1 VAGAQYGRS
10 RRGWRGTVPCAAPLD
25 LLQGGLAQRS
35 PRSGEAV
42 RVIDRRRAALGV
54 QQLRARSGQL
64 RYDRI
69 KVPLPP
75 GGSAP
80 WRWVQPKDTA
90 HAGDALLAMLVQAD
104 ASSPRSA
111 QTSSPCHSSAIALS
125 PSTGYSR
132 ARWNPA
138 GNWNGRS
145 SLLMRWIVACGLGRP
160 AVFRVA

>member
-1 VAGAQYGRS
+1 VAGAQHGRS

-35 PRSGEAV
+35 PRSGGAV
-42 RVIDRRRAALGV
+42 RVIDRRRAALVV
-54 QQLRARSGQL
+54 QQPRARSGQL

-75 GGSAP
+75 GWIGAV
-80 WRWVQPKDTA
+80 WRWVRPKDTA
-90 HAGDALLAMLVQAD
+90 HAGDALL
-104 ASSPRSA
+104 
-111 QTSSPCHSSAIALS
+111 ALS

-132 ARWNPA
+132 ARWNPV